1 MLQLMC
7 NQKEEWKMEI
17 NMKGYNLENFKDKDL
32 YTWDEIISKIED
44 MESEICRL
52 NEENEE
58 IKRDVEDNYKRL
70 SQEEQIE
77 FDERW

>member
-1 MLQLMC
+1 MLQLMR

-17 NMKGYNLENFKDKDL
+17 NMKGYNLENFKDKDI

-44 MESEICRL
+44 MESEIYRL

>member
-70 SQEEQIE
+70 SQEDQIE

>member
-1 MLQLMC
+1 MNIELFDGD
-7 NQKEEWKMEI
+7 NYI
-17 NMKGYNLENFKDKDL
+17 YLENFKDKDL

-44 MESEICRL
+44 MESEISRL

>member
-1 MLQLMC
+1 MLQLMR

-17 NMKGYNLENFKDKDL
+17 NMKGYNLENFKEKDL

-44 MESEICRL
+44 MESEISRL

>member
-1 MLQLMC
+1 
-7 NQKEEWKMEI
+7 MEI

-32 YTWDEIISKIED
+32 YTWEEIISKIED

-58 IKRDVEDNYKRL
+58 IKRDIEDNYKRL

>member
-1 MLQLMC
+1 
-7 NQKEEWKMEI
+7 MEI
-17 NMKGYNLENFKDKDL
+17 NMKGYNLENFKEKDL

>member
-44 MESEICRL
+44 MESEISRL

-70 SQEEQIE
+70 SQEEQID

>member
-1 MLQLMC
+1 
-7 NQKEEWKMEI
+7 MEI

>member
-1 MLQLMC
+1 
-7 NQKEEWKMEI
+7 MEI

-32 YTWDEIISKIED
+32 YTWEEIISKIED
-44 MESEICRL
+44 MESEISRL

-70 SQEEQIE
+70 SQEYQIE

>member
-1 MLQLMC
+1 
-7 NQKEEWKMEI
+7 MEI
-17 NMKGYNLENFKDKDL
+17 NMKGYNLENFKDKDI

-58 IKRDVEDNYKRL
+58 IKRDIEDNYKRL
-70 SQEEQIE
+70 SQEEQID

>member
-1 MLQLMC
+1 
-7 NQKEEWKMEI
+7 MEI
-17 NMKGYNLENFKDKDL
+17 NMKGYNLENFKDKDI
-32 YTWDEIISKIED
+32 YTWEEIISKIED

>member
-1 MLQLMC
+1 MLQLIC
-7 NQKEEWKMEI
+7 NREEEWKMEI
-17 NMKGYNLENFKDKDL
+17 NMKGYNLENFKEKDL

>member
-32 YTWDEIISKIED
+32 YTWEEIISKIED

>member
-1 MLQLMC
+1 
-7 NQKEEWKMEI
+7 MEI

-32 YTWDEIISKIED
+32 YTWEEIISKIED

>member
-1 MLQLMC
+1 MLQLMR

-44 MESEICRL
+44 MESEISRL

>member
-17 NMKGYNLENFKDKDL
+17 NMKGYNLENFKDKDI
-32 YTWDEIISKIED
+32 YTWEEIISKIED
-44 MESEICRL
+44 MESEISRL

-58 IKRDVEDNYKRL
+58 IKRDIEDNYKRL

>member
-1 MLQLMC
+1 
-7 NQKEEWKMEI
+7 MEI
-17 NMKGYNLENFKDKDL
+17 NMKGYNLENFKEKDI

-44 MESEICRL
+44 MESEISRL

-70 SQEEQIE
+70 SQEEQID

>member
-1 MLQLMC
+1 
-7 NQKEEWKMEI
+7 MEI
-17 NMKGYNLENFKDKDL
+17 NMKGYNLENFKEKDL

-44 MESEICRL
+44 MESEISRL

-70 SQEEQIE
+70 SQEEQID
-77 FDERW
+77 FDERWWLNVYI

>member
-1 MLQLMC
+1 
-7 NQKEEWKMEI
+7 MEI

-70 SQEEQIE
+70 SQEDQIE

>member
-1 MLQLMC
+1 
-7 NQKEEWKMEI
+7 MEI

-58 IKRDVEDNYKRL
+58 IKRDIEDNYKRL

>member
-1 MLQLMC
+1 
-7 NQKEEWKMEI
+7 MEI

-32 YTWDEIISKIED
+32 YTWEEIISKIED

-58 IKRDVEDNYKRL
+58 IKRDIEDNYKRL

-77 FDERW
+77 FD

>member
-1 MLQLMC
+1 
-7 NQKEEWKMEI
+7 MEI

-32 YTWDEIISKIED
+32 YTWEEIISKIED

-58 IKRDVEDNYKRL
+58 IKRDIEDNYKRL
-70 SQEEQIE
+70 SQEDQIE